1 MPMNCPHCGAENGDK
16 NLRCSLC
23 GKPLPRGPAGSM
35 PQPMQQGTAFPGPQG
50 DSAGAFSQDGPSGE
64 EPSSTR
70 RPGQSYDFLYD
81 EKARSE
87 PAADQQGFYKPPP
100 GRSFSERP
108 TYRDEQSV
116 STAYKTKIFVA
127 MNRRLLPCVILL
139 VLAGS
144 LFIVA
149 TYLPWIKTM
158 GGSTELTGWD
168 LYHQGQMK
176 TNGGNAFYIP
186 DVLNINEDYN
196 AKSGALLTG
205 LWTLIGG
212 ILLLILAVVVPIFFR
227 SYLLGITVTVG
238 MMLLIVTS
246 INLVTMLVAG
256 ASIYWPIYVLPPV
269 ALVVIITAIDARS
282 AF

>member
-1 MPMNCPHCGAENGDK
+1 MNCPHCGAENGDK

-23 GKPLPRGPAGSM
+23 GKPLPRGAAGTM
-35 PQPMQQGTAFPGPQG
+35 PQQMHPGTATPGPQG
-50 DSAGAFSQDGPSGE
+50 GLTDAASPAPPPGE

-70 RPGQSYDFLYD
+70 RPGQSYDFLYN
-81 EKARSE
+81 EARRPESQV
-87 PAADQQGFYKPPP
+87 DQQGFYHPPA
-100 GRSFSERP
+100 GTKSFSERL
-108 TYRDEQSV
+108 TYRDQQPV
-116 STAYKTKIFVA
+116 APAHKPKVIFA
-127 MNRRLLPCVILL
+127 LNRRMLPCVILL
-139 VLAGS
+139 VLAGA

-149 TYLPWIKTM
+149 TYLPWVKTM

-196 AKSGALLTG
+196 ARSGALLTG

-212 ILLLILAVVVPIFFR
+212 ILLLILAVAVSLFFR
-227 SYLLGITVTVG
+227 SYLLIMTILVGIG
-238 MMLLIVTS
+238 LLIVTS
-246 INLVTMLVAG
+246 INLVTMLVAS
-256 ASIYWPIYVLPPV
+256 ASLHWPIYVLPP
-269 ALVVIITAIDARS
+269 ASLVVIIAALDARS